1 MPAPRPHSVSRQTP
15 PKVALLIESSNSYG
29 RQLLRSVRAWERAHG
44 PWSIRLTEQGRGAG
58 APGWLRH
65 WDGDGIIARVD
76 SMRFARALRATGL
89 PVIDVSAGL
98 PRLVFPRVSTEAVG
112 VARLAAAHL
121 LERGLR
127 HFAYCGDRN
136 LVWARRRGRT
146 FAEAVRNAGYRCSV
160 LSPGAETVD
169 GMVEL
174 IAGWLK
180 TLVKPVGIL
189 ACIDLRGQQVL
200 SACRLAGFSVPNEVA
215 VIGVHNDELV
225 CDLCDPPL
233 TSVITN
239 SARTGF
245 LAAELLD
252 RAMRGQKLPLVF
264 HEIEPLGVAAR
275 QSTDLAALTD
285 NKVAAAVL
293 FMRRQAAAGANVGD
307 VLRAVP
313 MARTALER
321 RFKAVVGTTP
331 HAHLRKLRIERV
343 QQLLT
348 TTNTPIGE
356 IAAQTG
362 FEHTEY
368 LSVMFRR
375 ECGISPRQYRER
387 HRPRR

>member
-1 MPAPRPHSVSRQTP
+1 MYKRQ
-15 PKVALLIESSNSYG
+15 
-29 RQLLRSVRAWERAHG
+29 
-44 PWSIRLTEQGRGAG
+44 
-58 APGWLRH
+58 
-65 WDGDGIIARVD
+65 
-76 SMRFARALRATGL
+76 
-89 PVIDVSAGL
+89 
-98 PRLVFPRVSTEAVG
+98 
-112 VARLAAAHL
+112 
-121 LERGLR
+121 
-127 HFAYCGDRN
+127 
-136 LVWARRRGRT
+136 
-146 FAEAVRNAGYRCSV
+146 
-160 LSPGAETVD
+160 
-169 GMVEL
+169 
-174 IAGWLK
+174 LK

-387 HRPRR
+387 HRPKR